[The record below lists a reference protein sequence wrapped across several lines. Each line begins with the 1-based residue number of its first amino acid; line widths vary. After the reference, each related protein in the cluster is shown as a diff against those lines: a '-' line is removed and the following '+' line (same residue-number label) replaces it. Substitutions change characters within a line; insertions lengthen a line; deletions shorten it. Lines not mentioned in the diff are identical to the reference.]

1 MPLSPCPSHCSG
13 GIIIGFSLFLPSIKK
28 AEHWR
33 ADAFELCCWRRVL
46 RVCWTAGRSN
56 ESIQKEANLKY
67 SLEGLMMKLKV
78 QQSGH
83 LMQKTDSLEKDPDAG
98 KDWRQ
103 NQKGAAADEMVW
115 WHHWLNGHELEQT
128 PEIVKDREVWHAAV
142 NGVTKSR
149 TQLSDW
155 TTTFSTWLKHLC
167 ADPLHLIL
175 WTAPECGWQDTT
187 LS

>member
-1 MPLSPCPSHCSG
+1 MVHVKCPSLPAPVTVLVE
-13 GIIIGFSLFLPSIKK
+13 SLLVFLFFFHPKK

-56 ESIQKEANLKY
+56 QSIQKEANLKY

-103 NQKGAAADEMVW
+103 SQKGAAADEMVG
-115 WHHWLNGHELEQT
+115 WHHWLNGHALEQT
-128 PEIVKDREVWHAAV
+128 PGDSEGQGSLACCSQRGHKE
-142 NGVTKSR
+142 S
-149 TQLSDW
+149 
-155 TTTFSTWLKHLC
+155 
-167 ADPLHLIL
+167 
-175 WTAPECGWQDTT
+175 DTT
-187 LS
+187 